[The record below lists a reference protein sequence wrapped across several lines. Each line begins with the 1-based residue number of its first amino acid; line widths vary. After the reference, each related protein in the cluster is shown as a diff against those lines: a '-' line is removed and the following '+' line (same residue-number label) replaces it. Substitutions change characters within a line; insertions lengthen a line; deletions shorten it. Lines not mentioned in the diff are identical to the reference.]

1 MKSFNKRIDD
11 LGDHLSPTDIVLREL
26 HEMARVSS
34 TTEYL
39 ASLKDGP
46 TSNWPLNRMTRQARR
61 AVEKSMKGMPSDA
74 IEERVREAVRDVLF
88 LWDLYLQ
95 VNLRIHDDLRT
106 ALPMMIHLA
115 ADVRFRLL
123 DESRRADA
131 ARAWLAASRDL
142 PYPLDAQTAAAVEAA
157 IAHQVES
164 WSVLNDGDTID
175 EWVYQELGEQA
186 PDGDLD
192 ESAARISRRV
202 ERALRRLVRT
212 EQVKPGKVVSLH
224 DSPHPFLSTA
234 PLLDGRWIDITVLE
248 LAELGAILADGGC
261 ALRGSGD
268 LHTLAWEE
276 FVRTDAQGERSPI
289 DDASWHD
296 ARDSARDRV
305 RSYRGGR
312 RVFDGQDYVN
322 LALYQ
327 RWRSRSLGSRLD
339 ASVENGFVVSSWNH
353 WMKNRGLKAA
363 LAGIAV
369 RPIDSHVD
377 AEAWTVHDA
386 KSARGLQSDR
396 TRLFVELRSAS
407 IDRETATQGPT
418 AAAEA
423 AIPWQDGAVHV
434 LTLIEG
440 LAAAVQAIRRK
451 HFRNGEIVF
460 TELAE
465 RLERFR
471 ADLREVVK
479 TFESQRDWADPLVG
493 YLGFHA
499 LGQVGETANSKHQ
512 ESVRKQVNPH
522 VVQTGKRIAK
532 EIIRD
537 ARFDS
542 FIHVRDR
549 DAAEKIIDE
558 ELDEFLA

>member
-1 MKSFNKRIDD
+1 MSSHGKRLDGLDD
-11 LGDHLSPTDIVLREL
+11 CLSPTEIVLCQLR
-26 HEMARVSS
+26 EMARFRSM
-34 TTEYL
+34 TEYL

-46 TSNWPLNRMTRQARR
+46 TPNWPLKRMTRQARR

-88 LWDLYLQ
+88 LWYLYLQ
-95 VNLRIHDDLRT
+95 VNRRIHDDLRT
-106 ALPMMIHLA
+106 AVPMMIHLA

-131 ARAWLAASRDL
+131 ARAWLRASRDF
-142 PYPLDAQTAAAVEAA
+142 PYPLDPETAGSVEAA
-157 IAHQVES
+157 LAHRVES
-164 WSVLNDGDTID
+164 WIVLRDAETID
-175 EWVYQELGEQA
+175 EWVYEELGEQA

-192 ESAARISRRV
+192 ESAARIARRV
-202 ERALRRLVRT
+202 EREIRRLVRSN
-212 EQVKPGKVVSLH
+212 EIEPGKVVSLL

-234 PLLDGRWIDITVLE
+234 PLLDGRWIDVIALE

-289 DDASWHD
+289 DHASWHD

-312 RVFDGQDYVN
+312 RVFDGQEYVN

-369 RPIDSHVD
+369 RPIDSRVD

-386 KSARGLQSDR
+386 KSARRLQVDR

-423 AIPWQDGAVHV
+423 AIPWQVGAAHV

-440 LAAAVQAIRRK
+440 LAAHVEGIRSK
-451 HFRNGEIVF
+451 YFRNSEIVL

-465 RLERFR
+465 LLERSR
-471 ADLREVVK
+471 TDLREHLEV
-479 TFESQRDWADPLVG
+479 FESQRDCDDPLSAR
-493 YLGFHA
+493 LGFS
-499 LGQVGETANSKHQ
+499 GPPDDRETAGTEHA
-512 ESVRKQVNPH
+512 EPLLKQIRPRIL
-522 VVQTGKRIAK
+522 QRGERIAK
-532 EIIRD
+532 ELVRD
-537 ARFDS
+537 ARFDALMY
-542 FIHVRDR
+542 VGDK
-549 DAAEKIIDE
+549 DAARRIIDE
-558 ELDEFLA
+558 ELDELLS

>member
-1 MKSFNKRIDD
+1 MSSHGKRLDGLDD
-11 LGDHLSPTDIVLREL
+11 CLSPTEIVLCQLR
-26 HEMARVSS
+26 EMARFRSM
-34 TTEYL
+34 TEYL

-46 TSNWPLNRMTRQARR
+46 TPNWPLKRMTRQARR

-88 LWDLYLQ
+88 LWYLYLQ
-95 VNLRIHDDLRT
+95 VNRRIHDDLRT
-106 ALPMMIHLA
+106 AVPMMIHLA

-131 ARAWLAASRDL
+131 ARAWLRASRDF
-142 PYPLDAQTAAAVEAA
+142 PYPLDPETAGSVEAA
-157 IAHQVES
+157 LAHQVES
-164 WSVLNDGDTID
+164 WIVLRDAETID
-175 EWVYQELGEQA
+175 EWVDEELGEQA

-192 ESAARISRRV
+192 ESAARIARRV
-202 ERALRRLVRT
+202 EREIRRLVRSN
-212 EQVKPGKVVSLH
+212 EIEPGKVVSLL

-312 RVFDGQDYVN
+312 RVFDGQEYVN

-369 RPIDSHVD
+369 RPIDSRVD

-423 AIPWQDGAVHV
+423 AVPWRGGAAHV
-434 LTLIEG
+434 LTLVEG
-440 LAAAVQAIRRK
+440 LAAAVEGIRSTY
-451 HFRNGEIVF
+451 FRNAEIVF
-460 TELAE
+460 TELVE
-465 RLERFR
+465 RLDRFR
-471 ADLREVVK
+471 ADLREVLEL
-479 TFESQRDWADPLVG
+479 FESQRHWADPSLPC
-493 YLGFHA
+493 LGFHA
-499 LGQVGETANSKHQ
+499 VGRDGETVNSKHQ
-512 ESVRKQVNPH
+512 ESVRKQVKPH

-558 ELDEFLA
+558 ELDEFLS